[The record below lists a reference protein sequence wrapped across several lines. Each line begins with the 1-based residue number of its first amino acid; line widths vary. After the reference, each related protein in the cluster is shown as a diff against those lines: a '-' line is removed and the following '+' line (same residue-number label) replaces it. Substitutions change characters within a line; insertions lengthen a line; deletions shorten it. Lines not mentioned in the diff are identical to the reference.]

1 MSQENVGV
9 VRQEVSLPERPSRTL
24 EQRLALRFPRF
35 LELWLRLTARL
46 SPTSR
51 LRQALWLRAVQGGAD
66 AYNRGDLAVV
76 VLGYHANVEFQFPP
90 GSEEGALGFRPSYS
104 GPAGYRAFEADWG
117 SGWAALRFEPSELI
131 DLDDRLLLIGQLVG
145 HGEGSG
151 ISVGQKIAVVW
162 TLGKDGKIVREQ
174 RYLDHAEA
182 LEAVGL
188 SE

>member
-1 MSQENVGV
+1 M
-9 VRQEVSLPERPSRTL
+9 VRQEVSLRDRPGRTL
-24 EQRLALRFPRF
+24 EQRLALRFPSF

-51 LRQALWLRAVQGGAD
+51 LRQALWLRAVQGAAD
-66 AYNRGDLAVV
+66 AYNRGDLDVV
-76 VLGYHANVEFQFPP
+76 VLGYHPDVEFRSPP
-90 GSEEGALGFRPSYS
+90 GSDEGALGFQPSYS
-104 GPAGYRAFEADWG
+104 GPAGYRTFEADWG
-117 SGWAALRFEPSELI
+117 SGWGALRFEPRELI
-131 DLDDRLLLIGQLVG
+131 DLDDRLLLIAQLVG

-151 ISVGQKIAVVW
+151 ISVSQKIAVVW